1 MKWNKYLMLG
11 LAGLAFAACSNEEEL
26 ENLFP
31 KGNGAVTVK
40 LVSPTMTRAIDIA
53 EGTGAVETV
62 KVTGEITITL
72 MDGSDSKTATV
83 TVNENGS
90 LSEPTVTFW
99 NVTSPG
105 LITAVMHNGIK
116 DYSSID
122 ITGGAPEL
130 QTLPASIPVYG
141 EATPTPMN
149 ISKPGV
155 NGSNATN
162 IGAQAGDDKKNFDMY
177 EATISLQIPVARL
190 EVSGLTHEAHQDPA
204 TCKFENLKICGV
216 YLDNVRPG
224 DGGTPTNYRYP
235 NDGNGGSETEALLYT
250 PINGG
255 LAGGDFFTSTAT
267 WPADAGKT
275 NPVFAYN
282 FYAPAENDASITTV
296 DKNVSIAQNP
306 HFKVI
311 FSYTDRNAN
320 PDGETKYRYA
330 MITAYK
336 SGTDYIVM
344 RKGHIYKITN
354 ATIND
359 DGILPDE
366 EGNVTY
372 GVEVTIEEAVW
383 GVATITGEWVEQ

>member
-1 MKWNKYLMLG
+1 M
-11 LAGLAFAACSNEEEL
+11 AFAACSNEEEVG
-26 ENLFP
+26 NQFP
-31 KGNGAVTVK
+31 EGNGAVTVK
-40 LVSPTMTRAIDIA
+40 LVSPIMTKAVV

-72 MDGSDSKTATV
+72 MDGSSPKTATV
-83 TVNENGS
+83 TVGENGS

-116 DYSSID
+116 DYSSIA
-122 ITGGAPEL
+122 ITGGVPEL
-130 QTLPASIPVYG
+130 QTLPNLIPVYG

-155 NGSNATN
+155 DGSDDTN
-162 IGAQAGDDKKNFDMY
+162 IGAQAGDDQKNFDMY

-190 EVSGLTHEAHQDPA
+190 EVSGLKHMEHQAPA
-204 TCKFENLKICGV
+204 TCKFEDLKICGV

-235 NDGNGGSETEALLYT
+235 KDGNGGSETEALLYDE
-250 PINGG
+250 INGG
-255 LAGGDFFTSTAT
+255 LTGGDLFTSSTT
-267 WPADAGKT
+267 WPVDADIT

-282 FYAPAENDASITTV
+282 FYAPADNDANITNV
-296 DKNVSIAQNP
+296 DKNMSIAQNP
-306 HFKVI
+306 HFKVV
-311 FSYTDRNAN
+311 FSYKDTNVK
-320 PDGETKYRYA
+320 PEGETKYRYA

-336 SGTDYIVM
+336 SGSNYIVM
-344 RKGHIYKITN
+344 RKGHIYKITG

-372 GVEVTIEEAVW
+372 GVEVIIEEAVW
-383 GVATITGEWVEQ
+383 GVETITGEWVEQ